1 MKLIYI
7 GAPYR
12 ATSTAQQQH
21 NIAQAKILAQYHWI
35 KGYAVIC
42 PHLNSANFDGLV
54 EDAQFLNAYKKI
66 LLKCS
71 EAIFHPD
78 WKTSQG
84 CISEM
89 NLCSLTN
96 IPFEVLTEKKFKSI
110 KRFVEKEL
118 SRKEL

>member
-7 GAPYR
+7 AAPYR
-12 ATSTAQQQH
+12 ATSIAQQQH
-21 NIAQAKILAQYHWI
+21 NIAQAKIMAQYYWL

-54 EDAQFLNAYKKI
+54 EDEQFIQSYKGI
-66 LLKCS
+66 LLKCDS
-71 EAIFHPD
+71 AIFHPD
-78 WKTSQG
+78 WKTSEG
-84 CISEM
+84 SIAEM

-118 SRKEL
+118 SRKED